1 MRKVGQ
7 PKGTGSAAPSPVPGS
22 ISESV
27 AAGEAMKRTG
37 SGGGIRVASALSTR
51 RDSPIP
57 RADGAPGLGLGMG
70 RAGGMFRPL
79 MMRRDLADVH

>member
-22 ISESV
+22 TSESAATA

-37 SGGGIRVASALSTR
+37 SGGGMRVPSALLAR

-57 RADGAPGLGLGMG
+57 KGEVGLALGIGMG
-70 RAGGMFRPL
+70 RANGMFYVIFDHER
-79 MMRRDLADVH
+79 

>member
-22 ISESV
+22 TSESPA

-37 SGGGIRVASALSTR
+37 SGGGGGVRVPSSLSAR

-57 RADGAPGLGLGMG
+57 KAEGLGRTNGILD
-70 RAGGMFRPL
+70 F
-79 MMRRDLADVH
+79 

>member
-1 MRKVGQ
+1 MQVRAQMRKVGQ

-22 ISESV
+22 TFETAA

-37 SGGGIRVASALSTR
+37 SGGGIRVVSALSTR

-57 RADGAPGLGLGMG
+57 RPDGASGLGLGMG
-70 RAGGMFRPL
+70 RANGIFIF
-79 MMRRDLADVH
+79 

>member
-1 MRKVGQ
+1 VQVRAQMRKVGQ

-22 ISESV
+22 TSESAT

-37 SGGGIRVASALSTR
+37 SGGGVRVPSSLSAR

-57 RADGAPGLGLGMG
+57 KTDGVG
-70 RAGGMFRPL
+70 RINGMF
-79 MMRRDLADVH
+79 DF